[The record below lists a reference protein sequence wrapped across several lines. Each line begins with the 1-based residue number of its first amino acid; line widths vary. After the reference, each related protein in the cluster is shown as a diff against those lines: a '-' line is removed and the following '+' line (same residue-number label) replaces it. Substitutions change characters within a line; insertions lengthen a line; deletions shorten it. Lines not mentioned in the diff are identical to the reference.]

1 MFARLHSI
9 FATKLPESLAGLR
22 RGFQTLVPTSRG
34 AEEASTAARRT
45 EARLCGG
52 WCCPSVRRLFRLP
65 GCLGIYSGHPVGSS
79 HSGQIRDSKSAA
91 GPGIKM
97 MWMKIYTN
105 HYKLVC
111 VISMYTRILISFYL
125 PIVIR
130 YIPVPAGRT
139 VIQDAVWQKC
149 QAKELCCSEAKKL
162 AQQCLDFLRRMVE
175 EWRAAQKVQNQQ
187 PTEARAGE
195 CIHWGLELGER
206 NLGCLRPRHH
216 ESCPLAAAAKNC
228 FRKSSF
234 SCGVKMRYVVEYLPG
249 C

>member
-1 MFARLHSI
+1 MDGVVLRCEGFSDYRDAWASI
-9 FATKLPESLAGLR
+9 QDTQWGVHTLAES
-22 RGFQTLVPTSRG
+22 GFQKVP
-34 AEEASTAARRT
+34 
-45 EARLCGG
+45 
-52 WCCPSVRRLFRLP
+52 
-65 GCLGIYSGHPVGSS
+65 
-79 HSGQIRDSKSAA
+79 RD
-91 GPGIKM
+91 PEIKI
-97 MWMKIYTN
+97 MWMNIRTN

-125 PIVIR
+125 PIVIS

-162 AQQCLDFLRRMVE
+162 AQQCLDLLQRMVE

-195 CIHWGLELGER
+195 CIHWGLER

-234 SCGVKMRYVVEYLPG
+234 SCGVKVRYVVEYLPG
-249 C
+249 CKV